1 MSYTCEISG
10 FVMFN
15 ASLPLDNFPNDK
27 IDDFYRKLEEAYA
40 IRIRRREIVDD
51 VRWRYLIEFNSE
63 ADATVFLLRF
73 S

>member
-1 MSYTCEISG
+1 MSYICEISG

-15 ASLPLDNFPNDK
+15 AALPLDNSPND
-27 IDDFYRKLEEAYA
+27 DTYDFYCSLEAAYS
-40 IRIRRREIVDD
+40 IKIIKREIVDD

-63 ADATVFLLRF
+63 ADATLFLLRF